1 MIRRSCKNANLLLH
15 ACDEVTIARRFG
27 SMEVDWPP
35 VREPGAQRVWRDVLQ
50 PIAAQMRRAAAELTE
65 RTVSHIQ
72 AEAPELLPDA
82 QIIEEARGGTE
93 ESLRQLAQLIELGAD
108 PRQVEPPPSTLAFIR
123 SAVWRQV
130 PLADNMRFYRL
141 AQEQVWQWFFAR
153 ITVACRDPVDLATAL
168 ELTTRFLFAFVDS
181 ATVRVDEAYEVERET
196 WLRGAAAARADAIED
211 ILADRERDG
220 SAASKRLRYDVGRHH
235 LGVIAWLEHVP
246 ETGDALSLLN
256 ESISHVARSFAA
268 ESSITQPSGSLVVA
282 AWFSSHRA
290 FPTDGM
296 AILENGSRPNSLP
309 NGLSIAVG
317 EPGHGLAGFRRT
329 HIQAGHARRVASLIA
344 PHGGP
349 ITRYQDVAVTAL
361 CTADG
366 NHAAAFVSSV
376 LGPLAADDE
385 VTSRLAITLATYLRE
400 NRSRTKA
407 AARLGVHP
415 NTVSYRV
422 RQAEEL
428 LGRDLQCDFLDLQ
441 VALELLPAMRRLE

>member
-1 MIRRSCKNANLLLH
+1 
-15 ACDEVTIARRFG
+15 
-27 SMEVDWPP
+27 
-35 VREPGAQRVWRDVLQ
+35 
-50 PIAAQMRRAAAELTE
+50 
-65 RTVSHIQ
+65 
-72 AEAPELLPDA
+72 
-82 QIIEEARGGTE
+82 
-93 ESLRQLAQLIELGAD
+93 
-108 PRQVEPPPSTLAFIR
+108 
-123 SAVWRQV
+123 VWRQV

-153 ITVACRDPVDLATAL
+153 ITATCHDPVDLATAL
-168 ELTTRFLFAFVDS
+168 ELTTRFLFAFVDG

-196 WLRGAAAARADAIED
+196 WLRGAAAARAYAIED

-220 SAASKRLRYDVGRHH
+220 QAASKRLRYDVGRHH
-235 LGVIAWLEHVP
+235 LGVIAWLDHVP
-246 ETGDALSLLN
+246 KTGDALSLLN
-256 ESISHVARSFAA
+256 ESISHVARSLAA
-268 ESSITQPSGSLVVA
+268 ESSITQPTGSLVVA

-296 AILENGSRPNSLP
+296 AIFENGSRPNSLP

-329 HIQAGHARRVASLIA
+329 HIQAGHARRVASLVA
-344 PHGGP
+344 PYGGP

-376 LGPLAADDE
+376 LGPLAADDG
-385 VTSRLAITLATYLRE
+385 VTSRLAVTLATYLRE
-400 NRSRTKA
+400 NRSRTQA

-428 LGRDLQCDFLDLQ
+428 LGRDLRGDFLDLQ

>member
-1 MIRRSCKNANLLLH
+1 MIRRSCRNANLLPP
-15 ACDEVTIARRFG
+15 ACYEVTIARRFSAWRSSG
-27 SMEVDWPP
+27 RPCANLA
-35 VREPGAQRVWRDVLQ
+35 RTACGAMCCSPSPQ
-50 PIAAQMRRAAAELTE
+50 QMRRSAAELTE

-82 QIIEEARGGTE
+82 QIIEEARSGTE
-93 ESLRQLAQLIELGAD
+93 ESLSQLAQLIELGAD
-108 PRQVEPPPSTLAFIR
+108 PRRVEPPPSTLAFIR

-153 ITVACRDPVDLATAL
+153 ITATCHDPVDLATAL
-168 ELTTRFLFAFVDS
+168 ELTTRFLFAFVDG
-181 ATVRVDEAYEVERET
+181 ATVRVDEAYEIERET

-220 SAASKRLRYDVGRHH
+220 QAASKRLRYDVARHH
-235 LGVIAWLEHVP
+235 LGVIAWLDHVP
-246 ETGDALSLLN
+246 KTGDALSLLN
-256 ESISHVARSFAA
+256 EWISRVARSLAA
-268 ESSITQPSGSLVVA
+268 ESSITQPTGSLVVA
-282 AWFSSHRA
+282 AWFSGHRA
-290 FPTDGM
+290 FSTDEM
-296 AILENGSRPNSLP
+296 AIFENGSRTIDLP
-309 NGLSIAVG
+309 KGLGIAVG

-376 LGPLAADDE
+376 LGPLAAD
-385 VTSRLAITLATYLRE
+385 
-400 NRSRTKA
+400 
-407 AARLGVHP
+407 
-415 NTVSYRV
+415 
-422 RQAEEL
+422 EE
-428 LGRDLQCDFLDLQ
+428 
-441 VALELLPAMRRLE
+441 